1 MSGAGDDQLAQTPS
15 QSTSQS
21 PGTAHAH
28 IPRRKLVLTA
38 LTALV
43 PLGLFFVIPLDD
55 RLGKILAVVLVVSAA
70 AALLPLSIRQARLVL
85 RSEQP
90 LFDATRCIVSGL
102 VFLITAFSVAY
113 YVLGTAY
120 EHQIHGI
127 ETKLDALYFTVTILA
142 TVGFGDITA
151 TGQVGRGVVT
161 AQMIVNL
168 AVLAVALRVVSWAL
182 KERGS
187 EALVRR
193 TSQPARGQT

>member
-1 MSGAGDDQLAQTPS
+1 MSGAGDNQSAQTPS
-15 QSTSQS
+15 QSPSQS
-21 PGTAHAH
+21 LGFPRAP

-38 LTALV
+38 LTALI
-43 PLGLFFVIPLDD
+43 PLAIYFVIPLDD
-55 RLGKILAVVLVVSAA
+55 RLGKVLAVVLVVCAA

-120 EHQIHGI
+120 DGQINGI
-127 ETKLDALYFTVTILA
+127 ETKLDALYFTVTIVA
-142 TVGFGDITA
+142 TVGFGDVTA
-151 TGQVGRGVVT
+151 TGQVARGVVT

-182 KERGS
+182 KERGT
-187 EALVRR
+187 EALARR
-193 TSQPARGQT
+193 TSEIGRDRT

>member
-1 MSGAGDDQLAQTPS
+1 MSGAGDKQLAQTPLHA
-15 QSTSQS
+15 
-21 PGTAHAH
+21 PGIAHAH
-28 IPRRKLVLTA
+28 IPTRKLVLTA

-43 PLGLFFVIPLDD
+43 PLAVFFVIPLDD
-55 RLGKILAVVLVVSAA
+55 RLGKVLAVVLVVAAA

-120 EHQIHGI
+120 EHQINGI

-182 KERGS
+182 KERGT

-193 TSQPARGQT
+193 ASETARDQT